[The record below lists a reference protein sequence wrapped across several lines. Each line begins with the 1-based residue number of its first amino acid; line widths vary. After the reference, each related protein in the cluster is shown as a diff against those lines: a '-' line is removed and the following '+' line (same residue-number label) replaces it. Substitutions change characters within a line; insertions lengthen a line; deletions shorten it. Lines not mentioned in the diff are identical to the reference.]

1 MSKGTMINEEIAV
14 VLCFGICI
22 AILVFA
28 IMFKCTGGNNE
39 SITNNQTIT
48 EQRWFTNTYSRR
60 KANITSLHKTIR
72 ASNRYGVKM
81 NIIEL
86 YELNYDKEVD
96 SIPVVLNVSKK
107 TFNFLRYNGIYNKKD
122 KITLTIDEILVD
134 NIHII
139 KREEDSDE
147 LSGQ

>member
-1 MSKGTMINEEIAV
+1 
-14 VLCFGICI
+14 
-22 AILVFA
+22 
-28 IMFKCTGGNNE
+28 
-39 SITNNQTIT
+39 
-48 EQRWFTNTYSRR
+48 
-60 KANITSLHKTIR
+60 
-72 ASNRYGVKM
+72 M

-86 YELNYDKEVD
+86 YELNYNREVD

-139 KREEDSDE
+139 KREEEENDN
-147 LSGQ
+147 L